1 MNHNGTSCMHES
13 NQKHSVTMMFKRQ
26 GHGQI
31 IVILATNINL
41 VSVWYMKNKNM
52 VSGSEKYL
60 VL

>member
-1 MNHNGTSCMHES
+1 
-13 NQKHSVTMMFKRQ
+13 MMFKRQ

>member
-1 MNHNGTSCMHES
+1 MHES